1 MSSKEIETAKI
12 CTQYLLLAIKQT
24 YLNCNL
30 GSLSS
35 PGHRREDCDSNINI
49 KIHQDINRQNV
60 NEMTVKLVFYTERG
74 MKTL

>member
-1 MSSKEIETAKI
+1 MSSKEIETVKI

-30 GSLSS
+30 ASLSLS
-35 PGHRREDCDSNINI
+35 LSLSLNSTTQRTRNINI

-60 NEMTVKLVFYTERG
+60 NEMTVKLVFYTEH
-74 MKTL
+74 